1 MKNNKNFIKNKK
13 SEIPEIGIGMLGY
26 KFMGKAHSIG
36 YLRMPYIFWPP
47 PAIPKLIKICGR
59 NEHEVK
65 EAAKRYG
72 YLGYCTDWHKIVNDN
87 RIAIFVNGG
96 TNDIHA
102 EPCIEA
108 AKNGKHIVCEKPLA
122 KNAVEAKKMF
132 DAVLKAKIKHICNFN
147 YRQVPAVALAKKLVM
162 EGKIG
167 KIYHFRA
174 NYLQEW
180 ATDPNLPLVWNFDKE
195 IAGSGT
201 VGGLSHIVDL
211 ARWFC
216 GEPES
221 IIAITKTFI
230 KERPLISD
238 SSKKGRVT
246 VDDAYVS
253 ALEFKNGAVGLL
265 EGSNMCLGRKNYEAF
280 EINGE
285 LGSICWNLEDLNY
298 LNVYFKEEKYM
309 DTKGFHK
316 INVTESYHPYYIKW
330 WPAGHT
336 IGWGDTFVHTAFNI
350 INAVIN
356 DTKLEPM
363 IATFEDGYKAAVI
376 CDAIIKSAET
386 GKKIRIIY

>member
-1 MKNNKNFIKNKK
+1 MRNKK

-26 KFMGKAHSIG
+26 KFMGKAHSVG
-36 YLRMPYIFWPP
+36 YLKMPYMFWPP

-59 NEHEVK
+59 NKHEVK
-65 EAAKRYG
+65 EASKRYG
-72 YLGYCTDWHKIVNDN
+72 YLGYCTDWHEIINDN
-87 RIAIFVNGG
+87 QIAIFVNGG
-96 TNDIHA
+96 INNIHA

-122 KNAVEAKKMF
+122 KNAVEAKKML

-147 YRQVPAVALAKKLVM
+147 YRQVPAVTLAKKLVM

-174 NYLQEW
+174 SYLQEW
-180 ATDPNLPLVWNFDKE
+180 AVDPSLPLIWNFDKD

-221 IIAITKTFI
+221 ITAFTKTFI
-230 KERPLISD
+230 KERPLISNN
-238 SSKKGRVT
+238 SKKGRVT
-246 VDDAYVS
+246 VDDAYAS
-253 ALEFKNGAVGLL
+253 ILEFKNGALGLL
-265 EGSNMCLGRKNYEAF
+265 EGSNMCLGRKNYEVF

-285 LGSICWNLEDLNY
+285 LGSIYWNLEDLNDLY
-298 LNVYFKEEKYM
+298 VYFKEEKYN

-316 INVTESYHPYYIKW
+316 ISVTESYHPYYDKW
-330 WPAGHT
+330 WPHGHT

-356 DTKLEPM
+356 DVKLEPM

-376 CDAIIKSAET
+376 CDAILKSAET
-386 GKKIRIIY
+386 GKKTKITY